1 MATHVATRQPFA
13 ALDTPRL
20 QSLSNIK
27 NRQNAIPTSFSS
39 PGKPTQ
45 SSTGKRRYPPSS
57 FEDDFNSE
65 NIDPSVFNSP
75 TKRSKTSDGLSKPSQ
90 FMLTSVSQSARTST
104 SSISSG
110 RISST
115 PAPIPSV
122 RKALSSLN
130 TTSST
135 PISLSR
141 GSPKH
146 KRVGLLSKRRT
157 SSSPFRRVDPP
168 SFTRNSSPALPFSI
182 DAALSGT
189 IPSYTPKSTPIP
201 ETAVPTLEET
211 MPKSWFFDIHEDTPE
226 QEATNLMEHSACT
239 LDISSDDDCEKKRRN
254 EEMERGKE
262 NIPPPDFFIAPATA
276 SANVDAPEADS
287 SAPMPEATPQSVKLP
302 KLRRLL
308 AQDAMDQDRS
318 PLSDLPAADYY
329 GPGLDASSYVT
340 VDAAPEKPSSLSK
353 EFDFT
358 VLDEPESES
367 AAGEKTVEEV
377 VEKEIQI
384 YTDETASAAVP
395 QELEQE
401 VKVSGNVVEASE
413 DCAPAVSVDI
423 EDYSMAI

>member
-27 NRQNAIPTSFSS
+27 NRQNAISTSFSS

-45 SSTGKRRYPPSS
+45 SSTGKRRYSPSS
-57 FEDDFNSE
+57 FEDDFDSE
-65 NIDPSVFNSP
+65 NIDPATLNSP

-90 FMLTSVSQSARTST
+90 FMLTPVSQSARISL
-104 SSISSG
+104 SSLPSG

-115 PAPIPSV
+115 PVPIPSV
-122 RKALSSLN
+122 RKALSSPS

-157 SSSPFRRVDPP
+157 PSSPFRRVDPP
-168 SFTRNSSPALPFSI
+168 SFSRNSSPALPFSI

-189 IPSYTPKSTPIP
+189 ISSYTPKSAPIV
-201 ETAVPTLEET
+201 ETAAPTLEEA

-239 LDISSDDDCEKKRRN
+239 LDISSDDDCETKLRN

-262 NIPPPDFFIAPATA
+262 NIPPPDFIIAPATA
-276 SANVDAPEADS
+276 FANADAPEAES
-287 SAPMPEATPQSVKLP
+287 SMPVPQAAPGSVKLP
-302 KLRRLL
+302 KLRRPL

-329 GPGLDASSYVT
+329 GPGLDSSSYVT
-340 VDAAPEKPSSLSK
+340 VDAAPEKPSGLSK
-353 EFDFT
+353 ECDFT
-358 VLDEPESES
+358 DPDEPESEPTTE
-367 AAGEKTVEEV
+367 EKAVEEA

-384 YTDETASAAVP
+384 YNDETASATVP

-401 VKVSGNVVEASE
+401 VKVPGDVAETSRDCTLTVPTDVE
-413 DCAPAVSVDI
+413 D
-423 EDYSMAI
+423 